1 MGSGLRE
8 AAPTLAE
15 YLPEPPNTQPTP
27 SAFSR
32 AQKFTWSPAGPALP
46 QFSFQALPCRVAG
59 DELIPPWYCGPLD
72 SAWKPILGDQT
83 LSSPTSLPDLGKSK
97 Q

>member
-32 AQKFTWSPAGPALP
+32 AENSPGLQLVQP
-46 QFSFQALPCRVAG
+46 SH
-59 DELIPPWYCGPLD
+59 
-72 SAWKPILGDQT
+72 
-83 LSSPTSLPDLGKSK
+83 SSLSK
-97 Q
+97 QFPAESQGMSSFHPGIVGPWIQHGNLFWVIRLFPHPPHSLT